1 MSNREKIV
9 RSSEKLLNIRV
20 LFILVSM
27 AEIIGTVLV
36 SGVLSWLSKMIFNRV
51 FEIPDILW
59 LLFFS
64 VIIGI
69 TVSIVI
75 NIILLRPVV
84 KLSKAMKQVASGDFG
99 VRLKADSQ
107 IREIPDSYESFNLMV
122 KELQNTETL
131 QTDFVA
137 NVSHEFKT
145 PINAIEG
152 YATLLQGEGTV
163 AQQSYVERILLNTRR
178 LSTLVG
184 NILLLSKVSN
194 HAIPVAKTMYRVDE
208 QIRQAIL
215 LLEPHWLERNVE
227 FDVDLEEIV
236 WYGPENLMH
245 HVWSNLIGNA
255 IKFGPEG
262 GLVTIRLKQTDGR
275 YYFGVADEGNG
286 VPEEERQRIFH
297 KFYQLDSSHKQEGNG
312 LGLALVKQII
322 DGCNGDIEVKTPENG
337 GCEFIVSLPMNKG

>member
-36 SGVLSWLSKMIFNRV
+36 SGLLSWLSKMIFNRV

-107 IREIPDSYESFNLMV
+107 IREIQDSYESFNLMV

-145 PINAIEG
+145 PIASIRG
-152 YATLLQGEGTV
+152 FAKLLQMPGLTD
-163 AQQSYVERILLNTRR
+163 AQKAAITAKNW
-178 LSTLVG
+178 TLV
-184 NILLLSKVSN
+184 
-194 HAIPVAKTMYRVDE
+194 Y
-208 QIRQAIL
+208 
-215 LLEPHWLERNVE
+215 
-227 FDVDLEEIV
+227 
-236 WYGPENLMH
+236 
-245 HVWSNLIGNA
+245 
-255 IKFGPEG
+255 
-262 GLVTIRLKQTDGR
+262 
-275 YYFGVADEGNG
+275 
-286 VPEEERQRIFH
+286 
-297 KFYQLDSSHKQEGNG
+297 
-312 LGLALVKQII
+312 
-322 DGCNGDIEVKTPENG
+322 
-337 GCEFIVSLPMNKG
+337 

>member
-36 SGVLSWLSKMIFNRV
+36 SGLLSWLSKMIFNRV

-64 VIIGI
+64 VIVGI

-84 KLSKAMKQVASGDFG
+84 KLSKAMKQVASGDFW

-107 IREIPDSYESFNLMV
+107 IREIQDSYESFNLMV

-245 HVWSNLIGNA
+245 HVWSNLVGNA

-262 GLVTIRLKQTDGR
+262 GLVTVRLKQTDGR
-275 YYFGVADEGNG
+275 YLFSITDQGNG

-322 DGCNGDIEVKTPENG
+322 DGCNGNIEVKTPPNG
-337 GCEFIVSLPMNKG
+337 GCEFVVSLPINKG

>member
-1 MSNREKIV
+1 MKNQGKRAQSAN
-9 RSSEKLLNIRV
+9 KLLNIRV

-27 AEIIGTVLV
+27 AEIIGTLLL
-36 SGVLSWLSKMIFNRV
+36 SGLLSWLSKMIFNRV
-51 FEIPDILW
+51 FEIPDIVW

-64 VIIGI
+64 VIIGV

-99 VRLKADSQ
+99 IRLSADIQ
-107 IREIPDSYESFNLMV
+107 IQEIRDSYESFNLMV
-122 KELQNTETL
+122 QELENTETL

-145 PINAIEG
+145 PITAIEG
-152 YATLLQGEGTV
+152 YATLLQGGSDP
-163 AQQSYVERILLNTRR
+163 AQQSYVDRILLNTRR

-194 HAIPVAKTMYRVDE
+194 HAIPVAKTTYRVDE

-215 LLEPHWLERNVE
+215 LLEPRWLERNVE
-227 FDVDLEEIV
+227 FDVELEEIV
-236 WYGPENLMH
+236 WNGPENLMH

-255 IKFGPEG
+255 VKFGPKD
-262 GLVTIRLKQTDGR
+262 GLVTVKLKQTDGR
-275 YYFGVADEGNG
+275 YEFSVTDQGVG

-312 LGLALVKQII
+312 LGLALVKQIV
-322 DGCNGDIEVKTPENG
+322 DGCDGSINVENLPEG
-337 GCEFIVSLPMNKG
+337 GCKFVVTLPMNNG

>member
-107 IREIPDSYESFNLMV
+107 IREIQDSYESFNLMV

-275 YYFGVADEGNG
+275 YCFGVADEGNG

-337 GCEFIVSLPMNKG
+337 GCEFVVSLPMNKG